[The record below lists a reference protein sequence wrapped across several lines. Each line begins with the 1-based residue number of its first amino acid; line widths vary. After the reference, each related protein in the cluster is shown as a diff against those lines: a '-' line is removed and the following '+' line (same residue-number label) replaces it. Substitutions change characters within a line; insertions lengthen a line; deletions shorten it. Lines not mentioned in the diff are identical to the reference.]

1 MINSIDS
8 FEKSIKVA
16 KEIFLLF
23 IASYISCENSETEFI
38 VELFFL
44 NPPCF
49 LFKILLCSTTT

>member
-1 MINSIDS
+1 MSNA

-49 LFKILLCSTTT
+49 LFKILLCSR